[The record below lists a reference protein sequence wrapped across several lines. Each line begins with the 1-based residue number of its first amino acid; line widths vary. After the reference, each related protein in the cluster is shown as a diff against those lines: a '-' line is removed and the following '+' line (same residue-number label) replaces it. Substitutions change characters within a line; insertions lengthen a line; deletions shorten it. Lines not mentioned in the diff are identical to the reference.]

1 MDMRHTHR
9 TSRSFAL
16 IFLGAI
22 LSVALFSIIFSV
34 RLLLP
39 AAPHIDV
46 MVLNTDIGP
55 ASLQYLTSSISTAE
69 QDGAQALVMEI
80 DTPGGDITSMK
91 AMVEAELSSTVPIIA
106 YVSPTGG
113 YAASAGAFVALA
125 AQIVA
130 MALHH
135 PELCLQP
142 NQ

>member
-22 LSVALFSIIFSV
+22 SVALFSIIFSV
-34 RLLLP
+34 RP
-39 AAPHIDV
+39 AAATAPHIDV

-91 AMVEAELSSTVPIIA
+91 AMVEAELSKYRPN
-106 YVSPTGG
+106 YCLC
-113 YAASAGAFVALA
+113 LA
-125 AQIVA
+125 NGRICCICWSVRCPCRPDCGDGPY
-130 MALHH
+130 H
-135 PELCLQP
+135 PYRCLQP